1 MKIRILILPKFDIGP
16 LGNGIC
22 GEGELF
28 YKEYVEGGTEYELTG
43 LFPGEKLYVKDGIAP
58 ENKTKRSVQNS
69 VPTVELFCDR
79 FADQSAAFAAAED
92 DFLKEKL
99 Y

>member
-28 YKEYVEGGTEYELTG
+28 YKEYVEGGSEYELTG
-43 LFPGEKLYVKDGIAP
+43 LFPGEKLYLLGRP
-58 ENKTKRSVQNS
+58 
-69 VPTVELFCDR
+69 
-79 FADQSAAFAAAED
+79 
-92 DFLKEKL
+92 
-99 Y
+99 

>member
-28 YKEYVEGGTEYELTG
+28 YKEYARLYDEHDPKWMEMEDQTYTDPRLIDFFENSGCRDLSPYYVERRTRG
-43 LFPGEKLYVKDGIAP
+43 
-58 ENKTKRSVQNS
+58 N
-69 VPTVELFCDR
+69 DR
-79 FADQSAAFAAAED
+79 
-92 DFLKEKL
+92 
-99 Y
+99 